1 MTEEASQLPPPKDAV
16 HQAGGGVSGEEHHG
30 HIKTVSSPILRYLTN
45 VFNCHADDNKSWHTA
60 QAATFIRCTQAGDPD
75 SSHEGLPA
83 TLAEKVQLD
92 FNDFLHY
99 MTSDASNIV
108 GPCRTSDQDLT
119 YPLSSYFISS
129 SHNTYLT
136 GNQLYSESSTE
147 AFKNV
152 LLRGCRCVEIDVWDG
167 DETDSEYSSSD
178 LEDDDPKKAEL
189 YAKRRQTVE
198 KAKKKL
204 PKSILS
210 KLEKTSLG
218 KKLDKYVD
226 KKTEHKAASPASA
239 STPAGKEAKPVA
251 KEDVKSP
258 SPDVKSP
265 ASDTKSSSDVKSTP
279 SAPLQKVPSLPVA
292 ATEPRVLHG
301 YTLTKEVSFRDVCMA
316 IRDHAFAVTDLPLIV
331 SLEVHAGALQQEIMV
346 QIMEQVWKGLL
357 IQPPDKDCGV
367 LPPPGDF
374 RRKIL
379 VKVKYAPPGA
389 DTAAISDEDAGPVDP
404 AAAEKKKKKKPSKII
419 HPLSDLGIYTRGVSF
434 KSLKQPEAT
443 MPTHIFSLAEKT
455 VAELHEKEAMQ
466 LFDHNRKYMM
476 RAYPSGLRIG
486 SSNLDPAS
494 FWRKGIQIVALNWQN
509 WDEGMML
516 NEGMFAGTGGYVLK
530 PEGYR
535 CSKPGQDAEPQ
546 PVVTHRT
553 LDLEVKLFAGQ
564 NLPLPLDETSA
575 KSFNPYVKLEL
586 HVEENGE
593 RHGHLGHEGEEARAR
608 AASTD
613 EDKEGQYKARSKTI
627 KGTCDPDFKGET
639 LELKGIPGVVEELS
653 FVRFIIR
660 DDESFRRDDLA
671 SWACVRLDRL
681 RTGYRFV
688 HLLDANGQET
698 DGVLLVKVTKKVY

>member
-1 MTEEASQLPPPKDAV
+1 MPPPKDAL

-30 HIKTVSSPILRYLTN
+30 RIKAVNESVLRYLTN
-45 VFNCHADDNKSWHTA
+45 VFNCHADENKSWHKA

-75 SSHEGLPA
+75 SNHEALPA
-83 TLAEKVQLD
+83 QLAAKEQLD

-108 GPCRTSDQDLT
+108 GPCGTSGQDLT

-136 GNQLYSESSTE
+136 GNQLYSESSTD

-167 DETDSEYSSSD
+167 DDSDSEYSSSD
-178 LEDDDPKKAEL
+178 LEDDDPKKAEI
-189 YAKRRQTVE
+189 YAKRKQRVE

-226 KKTEHKAASPASA
+226 KKTEHKGATPASPLPSA
-239 STPAGKEAKPVA
+239 EKEKDKETKPVA
-251 KEDVKSP
+251 EGDDK
-258 SPDVKSP
+258 P
-265 ASDTKSSSDVKSTP
+265 ASSGVI
-279 SAPLQKVPSLPVA
+279 QKLPSLPVA
-292 ATEPRVLHG
+292 PTEPRVLHG

-316 IRDHAFAVTDLPLIV
+316 IKEHAFAVTDLPLIV
-331 SLEVHAGALQQEIMV
+331 SLEVHAGAQQQEVMVDIMK
-346 QIMEQVWKGLL
+346 QVWDGLL
-357 IQPPDKDCGV
+357 VPPPDKNAEI

-374 RRKIL
+374 RHKIL
-379 VKVKYAPPGA
+379 VKVKYAPPGV
-389 DTAAISDEDAGPVDP
+389 DTAAVSDEDAGPVDP
-404 AAAEKKKKKKPSKII
+404 SAAEKKKKKKPSKII

-434 KSLKQPEAT
+434 KSLSQPEAS
-443 MPTHIFSLAEKT
+443 MPTHIFSLAEKA
-455 VAELHEKEAMQ
+455 VAEVHEKEPMQ
-466 LFDHNRKYMM
+466 LFEHNRKYMM

-535 CSKPGQDAEPQ
+535 CAKPGQESGSQ
-546 PVVTHRT
+546 PLVTHHT

-564 NLPLPLDETSA
+564 NLPMPLDETSA
-575 KSFNPYVKLEL
+575 KGFNPYVKMEL
-586 HVEENGE
+586 HVEEGGE
-593 RHGHLGHEGEEARAR
+593 RHGNLGPAGEAAARR
-608 AASTD
+608 AASSD

-627 KGTCDPDFKGET
+627 KGTCDPDFKGEI
-639 LELKGIPGVVEELS
+639 LELKGIPGVIEELS

-671 SWACVRLDRL
+671 AWACVRVDRL

-698 DGVLLVKVTKKVY
+698 DGVLLVKVSKKVY

>member
-1 MTEEASQLPPPKDAV
+1 MTEEASQAPPPKDAV
-16 HQAGGGVSGEEHHG
+16 HQAGGGISGEEHHG
-30 HIKTVSSPILRYLTN
+30 HIKTVSGPILRYLTN
-45 VFNCHADDNKSWHTA
+45 VFNCHADENKSWHTA

-83 TLAEKVQLD
+83 DLAAKEQLD

-99 MTSDASNIV
+99 MTSDASNMIR
-108 GPCRTSDQDLT
+108 PCKTSDQDLT

-136 GNQLYSESSTE
+136 GNQLYSESSTA

-167 DETDSEYSSSD
+167 DDTDSEYSSSD
-178 LEDDDPKKAEL
+178 IEDDDPKKAEL
-189 YAKRRQTVE
+189 YAKRKEKVE

-226 KKTEHKAASPASA
+226 KKTEHKAGAAASP
-239 STPAGKEAKPVA
+239 PAEKEAKPA
-251 KEDVKSP
+251 AGGDE
-258 SPDVKSP
+258 
-265 ASDTKSSSDVKSTP
+265 KSTP
-279 SAPLQKVPSLPVA
+279 SGPLQKVPSLPVA

-331 SLEVHAGALQQEIMV
+331 SLEVHAGAQQQEIMV
-346 QIMEQVWKGLL
+346 QIMEQVWEGLL
-357 IQPPDKDCGV
+357 VPPPNKDSDI

-379 VKVKYAPPGA
+379 VKVKYAPPGT

-404 AAAEKKKKKKPSKII
+404 EAAAKKKKKKPSKII
-419 HPLSDLGIYTRGVSF
+419 HPLSNLGIYTRGVSF
-434 KSLKQPEAT
+434 KSLTQPEAS
-443 MPTHIFSLAEKT
+443 MPTHVFSLAEKA
-455 VAELHEKEAMQ
+455 VAELHEKEAKQ
-466 LFDHNRKYMM
+466 LFEHNRKYMM

-486 SSNLDPAS
+486 SSNLDPAG

-535 CSKPGQDAEPQ
+535 CSKPGQPEEPQ
-546 PVVTHRT
+546 PVVTHRS

-564 NLPLPLDETSA
+564 NLPLPLDETSE

-593 RHGHLGHEGEEARAR
+593 RHGSSEEVAKRLGASPDEE
-608 AASTD
+608 
-613 EDKEGQYKARSKTI
+613 KEGQYKARSKTI
-627 KGTCDPDFKGET
+627 KGTCEPDFKGES

>member
-16 HQAGGGVSGEEHHG
+16 HQAGGGVSGGQHHG
-30 HIKTVSSPILRYLTN
+30 HIKTVSAPILRYLTN

-60 QAATFIRCTQAGDPD
+60 QASTFIRCTQAGDPE

-83 TLAEKVQLD
+83 DLTAKEQLE
-92 FNDFLHY
+92 FSDFLHY

-108 GPCRTSDQDLT
+108 GPCKTSDQDLT
-119 YPLSSYFISS
+119 YPLSSYFVSS

-136 GNQLYSESSTE
+136 GNQLYSESSTD

-167 DETDSEYSSSD
+167 DDTDSEYSSSD
-178 LEDDDPKKAEL
+178 LDDDDPKKAEI
-189 YAKRRQTVE
+189 YAKRKDKVE

-226 KKTEHKAASPASA
+226 KKTEHKVDPPASSSA
-239 STPAGKEAKPVA
+239 TPSAGKDAKPVA
-251 KEDVKSP
+251 EAGVKSP
-258 SPDVKSP
+258 PSDAKS
-265 ASDTKSSSDVKSTP
+265 SSSSDVKSTP
-279 SAPLQKVPSLPVA
+279 STSLQKVSSQPVA

-316 IRDHAFAVTDLPLIV
+316 IRDHAFTVTDLPLIV
-331 SLEVHAGALQQEIMV
+331 SLEVHAGAQQQEIMV
-346 QIMEQVWKGLL
+346 QIMKQAWEGLL
-357 IQPPDKDCGV
+357 IPPPDKDTDV
-367 LPPPGDF
+367 LPPPADF

-389 DTAAISDEDAGPVDP
+389 DTAAISDEDAGPIAP
-404 AAAEKKKKKKPSKII
+404 EAAEKKKKKKPPKII
-419 HPLSDLGIYTRGVSF
+419 HSLSDLGIYTRGVSF

-443 MPTHIFSLAEKT
+443 MPTHVFSLAEKA

-553 LDLEVKLFAGQ
+553 LDLEIKLFAGQ
-564 NLPLPLDETSA
+564 NLPLPLDETSD
-575 KSFNPYVKLEL
+575 KSFNPYVKVEL
-586 HVEENGE
+586 HVEESGE
-593 RHGHLGHEGEEARAR
+593 RHGHLGQEGEEAKAR
-608 AASTD
+608 AAPTD
-613 EDKEGQYKARSKTI
+613 EEKGGQYKARSKTV
-627 KGTCDPDFKGET
+627 KGTCEPDFKGES
-639 LELKGIPGVVEELS
+639 LELKGIPGVLEELS

-698 DGVLLVKVTKKVY
+698 DGVLLVKVMKKVY

>member
-1 MTEEASQLPPPKDAV
+1 MTEEASQAPPPKDAV
-16 HQAGGGVSGEEHHG
+16 HQAGGGVSGGEHHG
-30 HIKTVSSPILRYLTN
+30 HVKTVNEHTLRYLTN
-45 VFNCHADDNKSWHTA
+45 VFNCHADENKSWHTA
-60 QAATFIRCTQAGDPD
+60 QAATFIRCTQSGDLE
-75 SSHEGLPA
+75 SKHEALPA
-83 TLAEKVQLD
+83 ELAAKEQLD

-99 MTSDASNIV
+99 MTSDASNII
-108 GPCRTSDQDLT
+108 GPCRTTDQDLT

-136 GNQLYSESSTE
+136 GNQLYSESSTD

-167 DETDSEYSSSD
+167 DDTDSEYSSSD
-178 LEDDDPKKAEL
+178 LEDDDPKKAEI
-189 YAKRRQTVE
+189 YAKRKQKVE

-226 KKTEHKAASPASA
+226 KKTEHKAASPASPSPSA
-239 STPAGKEAKPVA
+239 SAEKEAKPVA
-251 KEDVKSP
+251 EGDQKP
-258 SPDVKSP
+258 
-265 ASDTKSSSDVKSTP
+265 TSSAV
-279 SAPLQKVPSLPVA
+279 LQKVPSLPVA
-292 ATEPRVLHG
+292 PTEPRVLHG
-301 YTLTKEVSFRDVCMA
+301 YTLTKEVSFRDVCTA
-316 IRDHAFAVTDLPLIV
+316 IKDHAFAVTDLPLIV
-331 SLEVHAGALQQEIMV
+331 SLEVHAGAQQQEIMV
-346 QIMEQVWKGLL
+346 DIMKRVWDGLL
-357 IQPPDKDCGV
+357 VPPPDKDAGV
-367 LPPPGDF
+367 LPPPGDY
-374 RRKIL
+374 RHKIL

-419 HPLSDLGIYTRGVSF
+419 HALSDLGIYTRGVSF
-434 KSLKQPEAT
+434 KSLTQPEAG

-455 VAELHEKEAMQ
+455 VAELHEKEAIQ
-466 LFDHNRKYMM
+466 LFEHNRKYMM

-486 SSNLDPAS
+486 SSNLDPAP

-535 CSKPGQDAEPQ
+535 CAKPGHESEPQ

-564 NLPLPLDETSA
+564 NLPMPLDETSA

-586 HVEENGE
+586 HVEEGGE
-593 RHGHLGHEGEEARAR
+593 RHGHLGREGEEASRR
-608 AASTD
+608 AASSD

-627 KGTCDPDFKGET
+627 KGTCDPDFKGES
-639 LELKGIPGVVEELS
+639 LELKAIPGVVEELS

-698 DGVLLVKVTKKVY
+698 DGVLLVKVSKKVY